1 MGELL
6 HALQAKRE
14 SSSRKDERE
23 EERAVPRTGQQ
34 ISALPDDGR
43 EGRAA
48 CQQAAH
54 LKEKKMRTP
63 PKNGR
68 APASTPKPPSKKK
81 LLEGVDQATLCRA
94 AAVSLALVAHLP
106 SLFDG
111 DVRDVLD
118 PDYDSEESLIEA
130 LRTCAFGVD
139 GGGCRRPAS
148 CLLTL
153 LLQGSSTITK
163 RLINVLL
170 HGRVAWRA
178 FDVALHNTQDHAAAC
193 GRWPDNL
200 RAPFTCGGREL
211 DGG

>member
-1 MGELL
+1 
-6 HALQAKRE
+6 
-14 SSSRKDERE
+14 
-23 EERAVPRTGQQ
+23 
-34 ISALPDDGR
+34 
-43 EGRAA
+43 
-48 CQQAAH
+48 
-54 LKEKKMRTP
+54 MRTP

-81 LLEGVDQATLCRA
+81 LLEGLDQATLCRA

-148 CLLTL
+148 CVLSL
-153 LLQGSSTITK
+153 LLKGSSTITK

-178 FDVALHNTQDHAAAC
+178 FDIALAHYARPC
-193 GRWPDNL
+193 RCIGGRWPDDL
-200 RAPFTCGGREL
+200 RAPFTRRGREL
-211 DGG
+211 DGFKIVVTSDGLRARGRQEAP